1 MVIHGTT
8 AGRIMATVRLDQKS
22 RALVRCV
29 SPGFINALASYFGTG
44 PSDIELARQQHTNY
58 VSALAD
64 SGLMVT
70 ILPADVDH
78 PDCVFVEDQ
87 AVVIDGHVLLPVPGH
102 ESRRGE
108 QPPIADFL
116 INSLSGHQVCK
127 MVSPASMDGGDILRL
142 GDLFFVGRSTRTN
155 DAGIQELKNLLDHLG
170 YELRII
176 DIPSTALHLTS
187 ISSTP
192 SDNLI
197 LTAEGFLKPED
208 FGELPEGCEVIVM
221 PADEVYGCNTI
232 GLPNNKV
239 LVAEGYPTVTS
250 ELEKRGFEVVH
261 VDMSEIRAADGS
273 LTCCSIFY

>member
-8 AGRIMATVRLDQKS
+8 AGRMMATVRLDQKS

-29 SPGFINALASYFGTG
+29 SPGFINALAKYFGTG
-44 PSDIELARQQHTNY
+44 PTDIELARLQHTNY

-70 ILPADVDH
+70 ILPADPKH

-116 INSLSGHQVCK
+116 INALQGHQVCK
-127 MVSPASMDGGDILRL
+127 MMAPAMMDGGDILRL

-155 DAGIQELKNLLDHLG
+155 DAGIEELKRLLDHLN
-170 YELRII
+170 YELRVI
-176 DIPSTALHLTS
+176 DIPLTALHLTS

-192 SDNLI
+192 SDNII
-197 LTAEGFLKPED
+197 LTAEGYLTAED
-208 FGELPEGCEVIVM
+208 FGELPEGCELIMV
-221 PADEVYGCNTI
+221 PEEEVYGCNTI
-232 GLPNNKV
+232 GLPNGKII
-239 LVAEGYPTVTS
+239 VAEGYPTVVA
-250 ELEKRGFEVVH
+250 ELEKRGFEIVLVE
-261 VDMSEIRAADGS
+261 MSEIRAADGS

>member
-8 AGRIMATVRLDQKS
+8 AGRTMATVRLDQKS

-29 SPGFINALASYFGTG
+29 SPGFINALANYFGTG
-44 PSDIELARQQHTNY
+44 PTDIELARTQHTNY
-58 VSALAD
+58 VSALVD

-70 ILPADVDH
+70 ILPADPKH

-116 INSLSGHQVCK
+116 INALQGHQVCK
-127 MVSPASMDGGDILRL
+127 MMAPAMMDGGDILRL

-155 DAGIQELKNLLDHLG
+155 DAGIEELKRLLDHLN
-170 YELRII
+170 YELRVI
-176 DIPSTALHLTS
+176 DIPLTALHLTS

-192 SDNLI
+192 SDNII
-197 LTAEGFLKPED
+197 LTAEGYLTAED
-208 FGELPEGCEVIVM
+208 FGELPEGCELIMV
-221 PADEVYGCNTI
+221 PEEEVYGCNTI
-232 GLPNNKV
+232 GLPNGKII
-239 LVAEGYPTVTS
+239 VAEGYPTVVA
-250 ELEKRGFEVVH
+250 ELEKRGFEIVL